1 MLVPASPLSSVITLN
16 ESPDS
21 TGGLLSVCHLR
32 SLPNSGKVM
41 PACESRL
48 WLLGECLGN
57 EGPDEGRRF
66 QGLSQ
71 DGKVEKRS
79 WFEGK
84 KDDLS
89 LGIPSLRGVTRL

>member
-1 MLVPASPLSSVITLN
+1 
-16 ESPDS
+16 
-21 TGGLLSVCHLR
+21 
-32 SLPNSGKVM
+32 M
-41 PACESRL
+41 PTWESRL

-89 LGIPSLRGVTRL
+89 LGIPSLRGE

>member
-16 ESPDS
+16 KSPDS
-21 TGGLLSVCHLR
+21 TGGLLSVISGLFQILR
-32 SLPNSGKVM
+32 CKVM
-41 PACESRL
+41 PAWDSRL

-79 WFEGK
+79 WFEGR

-89 LGIPSLRGVTRL
+89 LGIPSLRGE